1 MKTQIIK
8 RIAKSGNEEIR
19 ISRLSYKEMEYVDLR
34 IFFKLT
40 ENEMLPTSKG
50 LIIPKR
56 LVAEIITGLRGV

>member
-19 ISRLSYKEMEYVDLR
+19 ISRLSYRETEYVDLR

-40 ENEMLPTSKG
+40 ENEM
-50 LIIPKR
+50 
-56 LVAEIITGLRGV
+56 